1 MYSKYI
7 KSHLVA
13 ISVVTLGISAPT
25 DSSSAKELTMSVWV
39 PRTHA
44 INTKMLTPWAAQV
57 KEATSGRV
65 SIRTLPKKVA
75 GSKQHFNAIRD
86 GLADVTFIVHGYTPG
101 RFVLTKGV
109 ELPFLAD
116 DGVSLSVA
124 YWRMHNR
131 MLAAKDEHKGVK
143 LLSLFTQGP
152 GAIFSA
158 TKPIDTPASLKGMK
172 IRVGGAARDVTKAI
186 GAVPVSK
193 PVSQLY
199 ELMSKGVTDGVI
211 VPKETVVSFKIDK
224 VIKWG
229 VIVPGGVYRAGFA
242 LIMNNGKFDGLSATD
257 RQAVSKVSGEAF
269 ARLSGLAW
277 DAADS
282 YGEKKMREAGIKLS
296 TASPAMTA
304 AIKQRTSGMEGAW
317 IASAKKKGIDG
328 AAFLAALRAE
338 VKKVAGGS

>member
-1 MYSKYI
+1 
-7 KSHLVA
+7 
-13 ISVVTLGISAPT
+13 
-25 DSSSAKELTMSVWV
+25 MSVWV
-39 PRTHA
+39 PRTHSV
-44 INTKMLTPWAAQV
+44 NTKMLQPWAAQV
-57 KEATSGRV
+57 KEATGGRV

-86 GLADVTFIVHGYTPG
+86 GLADVTIIVHGYTPG

-116 DGVSLSVA
+116 DGTSLSVA

-131 MLAAKDEHKGVK
+131 MLAAKGEHKGVK
-143 LLSLFTQGP
+143 LLSVTTQGP

-158 TKPIDTPASLKGMK
+158 TKPIDTVAALKGMK

-224 VIKWG
+224 VIRHG
-229 VIVPGGVYRAGFA
+229 IIVPGGVYRAGFG
-242 LIMNNGKFDGLSATD
+242 LIMNNGKFDGLSTAD
-257 RQAVSKVSGEAF
+257 RKAITKVSGEAW
-269 ARLSGLAW
+269 ARLAGTAW
-277 DAADS
+277 DTADK
-282 YGEKKMREAGIKLS
+282 YGVKKMKEAGINLK

-304 AIKQRTSGMEGAW
+304 EIKKRTSGMEAAW

-338 VKKVAGGS
+338 VKKVSGGG